1 MPINVTNDPIATSIA
16 RTYTRQV
23 AAAGPGAANA
33 YAAAARQVG
42 ARSRTDSVALSSTM
56 QEAQRVRGVASDQ
69 PDVRVDRVA
78 ALRLAISSGTYKVD
92 NGALAAKL
100 MG

>member
-23 AAAGPGAANA
+23 TAAGPAAANA
-33 YAAAARQVG
+33 YAAAARQAG
-42 ARSRTDSVALSSTM
+42 ARQRSDSVTLSSTM
-56 QEAQRVRGVASDQ
+56 QEAQRIRAVASDQ
-69 PDVRVDRVA
+69 PDVRADRVA
-78 ALRLAISSGTYKVD
+78 ALRLAISNGSYKVD